1 MAEQPSVNA
10 QSHEEPR
17 KKKAK
22 TTDEPS
28 SSQNAED
35 AVPCKLDKKHKK
47 SKKDKK
53 SSSDKSE
60 KKKDKEKG
68 KSKSKHK
75 KAKRVDEDSPE
86 ADEALTNEQA
96 RKGLWHIA

>member
-1 MAEQPSVNA
+1 MLDVATP
-10 QSHEEPR
+10 EEDIP
-17 KKKAK
+17 
-22 TTDEPS
+22 
-28 SSQNAED
+28 
-35 AVPCKLDKKHKK
+35 VKK

-60 KKKDKEKG
+60 KKKDKEKS

-75 KAKRVDEDSPE
+75 KAKKVDEDSPE

-96 RKGLWHIA
+96 RKGLRHIV